1 MATLCSGTLST
12 CSSGRPNANNTW
24 PFLIRSNCTNAKVEF
39 DADAEVFH
47 GDVINT
53 RDMITF
59 QCESVEELKTA
70 FHDSVDD
77 YLTWCEERG
86 EQPEKP
92 FSGQFMARVS
102 PDLQRRALALEASRR
117 HTSLNKLV
125 EAKLAQDPESES
137 PRTA

>member
-1 MATLCSGTLST
+1 MKDKG
-12 CSSGRPNANNTW
+12 
-24 PFLIRSNCTNAKVEF
+24 FIAKVEF
-39 DADAEVFH
+39 DADAEVLH

-53 RDMITF
+53 RDMITL
-59 QCESVEELKTA
+59 QGESVEELKTA
-70 FHDSVDD
+70 FHDSVSD
-77 YLTWCEERG
+77 YPTWCEERG

-102 PDLQRRALALEASRR
+102 PDLHREEASRR

-125 EAKLAQDPESES
+125 EAKLAQDPESVS